1 MKKVLLVLSTCLLI
15 QITCMFS
22 GVLNAQVSSPDT
34 LAWSW
39 EVSSTVSTHTKS
51 LTIAFTDNLLV
62 NWGDGITEWIPD
74 SMSSKVI
81 THYYEAQSNYL
92 CTAIGVGI
100 SYFKADSRRL
110 LSLETNK
117 APNLTYISCTSSQL
131 TNMDLSRNVA
141 LVSLY
146 IGSNDITSLD
156 LSENLLL
163 QTLTCSDN
171 MITSLDISMLTSL
184 KKATVHTNPITEI
197 KVNPNGALTYLS
209 CNNCNLSANSLDSI
223 FYDLPTLS
231 EISTSKNLYV
241 LNNPGSSSCHSE
253 IAALKKW
260 TLDRVIT
267 QSSFYIPSINCRM
280 NDLIRVSI
288 YLKNIA
294 PAIAFEMDILIPEG
308 FILDTLRSSLS
319 AMRIGQH
326 VLSVSKIS
334 QSTNTYKFIAYS
346 NRSKDVF
353 SDNDGAIMSIYL
365 KTPSII
371 SSYTLDIKNAILV
384 DTLTNAMDISVT
396 DGNVTVNAASLMGD
410 ANGDVDV
417 NVTDIVFLVAWING
431 KNPSGFNSAAADM
444 DGNGSWNIVDIT
456 KLVEIINLRNGSG
469 SPTSAPERLRV
480 SGRIPELYNYDNNST
495 GNHMYL
501 EQSVEN
507 PFSLELFLVNND
519 NLQAFQV
526 DILLPGNM
534 SFNKSLLQKTMRSN
548 NHVFSLER
556 ISYVENRW
564 RLISY
569 SLRTNEL
576 YPENSGAI
584 LVLELECNDILP
596 EGTVNVFLEYPVF
609 TGSNMKGAD
618 VNIYDSEL
626 TFKPQI
632 ALSEDFE
639 IISAKGLMG
648 IYCKKPYSIIVRDI
662 LGRKVT
668 EFFTDGKF
676 LSQIYLKSGLY
687 VVSASST
694 EGISGNRK
702 VLVN

>member
-1 MKKVLLVLSTCLLI
+1 MKKVLLVLSTCLFI
-15 QITCMFS
+15 QATCMFS
-22 GVLNAQVSSPDT
+22 GILNAQVSSPDT
-34 LAWSW
+34 LSWSW

-51 LTIAFTDNLLV
+51 LTIAFTDNLFV

-131 TNMDLSRNVA
+131 TNLDLSKNSA

-146 IGSNDITSLD
+146 IGSNDITALD

-171 MITSLDISMLTSL
+171 KLTSLDISMLTSL

-209 CNNCNLSANSLDSI
+209 CYNCNLSANSLDSI

-267 QSSFYIPSINCRM
+267 QSSFYIPSVNCRM
-280 NDLIRVSI
+280 NDNIKVSVN
-288 YLKNIA
+288 LKNIV
-294 PAIAFEMDILIPEG
+294 PAIAFELDILLPDG
-308 FILDTLRSSLS
+308 FVLDTLQTRLE
-319 AMRIGQH
+319 AGRIGQH
-326 VLSVSKIS
+326 VLSISKIS
-334 QSTNTYKFIAYS
+334 QISNTYKFIAYS

-353 SDNDGAIMSIYL
+353 SGGDGAILNIYL
-365 KTPSII
+365 ETPSAM

-384 DTLTNAMDISVT
+384 DTLTNALDISVT
-396 DGNVTVNAASLMGD
+396 DGNITVNAAALMGD
-410 ANGDVDV
+410 ANGDTNV

-431 KNPSGFNSAAADM
+431 KNPSGFFSDAADM
-444 DGNGSWNIVDIT
+444 DGNGSLNVVDIT
-456 KLVEIINLRNGSG
+456 KLVETINSLSG
-469 SPTSAPERLRV
+469 SPASSPKRLNI
-480 SGRIPELYNYDNNST
+480 SGRTPEFYNSGNTAT

-501 EQSVEN
+501 QQSVEN
-507 PFSLELFLVNND
+507 PVSLELYLVNND
-519 NLQAFQV
+519 YLQAFQV
-526 DILLPGNM
+526 DILLPENIG
-534 SFNKSLLQKTMRSN
+534 FNKSLLNKTIRSN
-548 NHVFSLER
+548 NHVFSLEQ

-564 RLISY
+564 RLIAY
-569 SLRTNEL
+569 SLRNNEL
-576 YPENSGAI
+576 FPEKNGSVA
-584 LVLELECNDILP
+584 VLNLECDESISD
-596 EGTVNVFLEYPVF
+596 GKFNVFLENPVF
-609 TGSNMKGAD
+609 TGLNMKGAD
-618 VNIYDSEL
+618 VNLYDSEL
-626 TFKPQI
+626 TFKPQL
-632 ALSEDFE
+632 AFSGDFE
-639 IISAKGLMG
+639 IVTTKGLMS
-648 IYCKKPYSIIVRDI
+648 IYCKKPYSIIVQDI

-668 EFFTDGKF
+668 EYFTNGKTLNHF
-676 LSQIYLKSGLY
+676 SMKSGLY
-687 VVSASST
+687 VVNVYST
-694 EGISGNRK
+694 EGLAGVRK